1 MNISVDFFD
10 FSKIN
15 FTFVTIIGGAIL
27 ILLGFLYYLIFH
39 KHHKR
44 NHVELFELVE
54 LVTRFYVRSIVLLI
68 LLAIS
73 VYFIIMGVY
82 LQEERKDAISCVVIA
97 IIIASFSII
106 SYRKY
111 IKLSLLDYNTEVRA
125 ENNERKLKVGEVLEV
140 ICFIICILAP
150 IWRLPGFIEVFD
162 NKLKLAI
169 EIIKSFG
176 ISIGGLILMF
186 ALNPMNVKRFFVE
199 EEKIEESVK
208 KKRGR
213 PRKKLENKNETIKQ
227 GKKSEIEKE
236 YTKQSKNS
244 KNSKVEKKST
254 KNSKTKNKTTKQEKV
269 VKNKISKKD

>member
-10 FSKIN
+10 FSNIN
-15 FTFVTIIGGAIL
+15 FTFVTIIGGVIL

-54 LVTRFYVRSIVLLI
+54 LVTKFYVRSIVLLI

-97 IIIASFSII
+97 IIIASFSIL

-111 IKLSLLDYNTEVRA
+111 IKVSLLDYNTEVRT

-199 EEKIEESVK
+199 EEKVEEPVK

-213 PRKKLENKNETIKQ
+213 PRKNLENKNNTTKQ
-227 GKKSEIEKE
+227 DQNPKIEKKF
-236 YTKQSKNS
+236 TK
-244 KNSKVEKKST
+244 KVT
-254 KNSKTKNKTTKQEKV
+254 NSKTKSKTTKQEKDA
-269 VKNKISKKD
+269 KNKISKKD